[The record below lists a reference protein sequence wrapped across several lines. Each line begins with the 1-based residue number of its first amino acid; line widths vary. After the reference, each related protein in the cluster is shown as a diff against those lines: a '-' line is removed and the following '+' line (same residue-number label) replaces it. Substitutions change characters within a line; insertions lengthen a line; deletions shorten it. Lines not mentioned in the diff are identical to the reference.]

1 MALVF
6 QFTHSEESNSLERN
20 FEFLACLPFT
30 IIRAAMINLDC
41 FIIRRRQLGDD
52 FEERVLL
59 ESSKNRTKVNNLTL
73 YHNHSFSEIIA
84 SNSESNELK
93 FRLYLSLIC
102 SGLGNFVMTFCL
114 IGISV
119 FIALQMF

>member
-1 MALVF
+1 
-6 QFTHSEESNSLERN
+6 
-20 FEFLACLPFT
+20 
-30 IIRAAMINLDC
+30 MINLDC
-41 FIIRRRQLGDD
+41 FIIRRKQLGDD
-52 FEERVLL
+52 FEDRVLL
-59 ESSKNRTKVNNLTL
+59 ESSKQKTKVNNQTL

-84 SNSESNELK
+84 SNSESTELK

-119 FIALQMF
+119 FIVLQLF